1 MRRMR
6 LENEENEDYKSR
18 MRWVEWEGWGLENEE
33 DEECKSRIRWLSWE
47 GWGWIFPIKWQLS
60 QAATSQVWPSCSA
73 RPQPVLSVGRIRR
86 MRKMRIIWSMKRSKR
101 VGTGRS
107 GDEEDKLGGM
117 SRSSLCLIKKI
128 DIINVAKPWNLRRES
143 WLAFA

>member
-1 MRRMR
+1 
-6 LENEENEDYKSR
+6 
-18 MRWVEWEGWGLENEE
+18 
-33 DEECKSRIRWLSWE
+33 
-47 GWGWIFPIKWQLS
+47 
-60 QAATSQVWPSCSA
+60 
-73 RPQPVLSVGRIRR
+73 
-86 MRKMRIIWSMKRSKR
+86 MRIIWSMKRSKR

-143 WLAFA
+143 WLAFALIYCKKFAYQIAYIA